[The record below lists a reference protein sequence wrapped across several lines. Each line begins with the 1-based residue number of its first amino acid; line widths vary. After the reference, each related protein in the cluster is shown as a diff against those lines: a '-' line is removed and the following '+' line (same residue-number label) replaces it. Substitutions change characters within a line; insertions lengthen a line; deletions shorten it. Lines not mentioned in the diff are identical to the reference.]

1 MSAAGKPLLAVLVLT
16 LAACGNEA
24 PAQPASEWPSF
35 DAPAAVADS
44 RSPLPRACA
53 LLGAEQAQAVLASE
67 AGLMADE
74 PESCIWTGSAG
85 VGHMAM
91 LNLTVLDN
99 EDEAMAATL
108 YNSLAGA
115 QGNLAGLIN
124 QQVGEKTRKSG
135 QDIDDLGDEAWLSAA
150 SFGES
155 FGRHGVGAQQ
165 LVVRK
170 GRRLLHINVT
180 GTSRMDGLAQRMEVL
195 ARAAVPQ
202 L

>member
-1 MSAAGKPLLAVLVLT
+1 MSAAGKPLLAALVLM

-24 PAQPASEWPSF
+24 PAQPAGDWPSF

-67 AGLMADE
+67 AGLMVDE
-74 PESCIWTGSAG
+74 PESCIWSGSAG
-85 VGHMAM
+85 VGQLAM
-91 LNLTVLDN
+91 LNVTVLDN
-99 EDEAMAATL
+99 DDEAMAVTV
-108 YNSLAGA
+108 YNGLAGA

-124 QQVGEKTRKSG
+124 QQVGEKTAKSG

-170 GRRLLHINVT
+170 GRRLLHISVT